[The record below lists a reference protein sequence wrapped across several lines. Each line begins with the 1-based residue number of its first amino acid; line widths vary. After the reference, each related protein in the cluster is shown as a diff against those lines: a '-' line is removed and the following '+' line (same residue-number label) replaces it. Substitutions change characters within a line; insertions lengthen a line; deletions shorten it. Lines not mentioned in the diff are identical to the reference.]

1 MKKTLVWTIKFTER
15 QLKIFGKF
23 DKDIQRNARFLIINV
38 ICNIC
43 GEIVS

>member
-23 DKDIQRNARFLIINV
+23 DMDIQRNASFFIMNV
-38 ICNIC
+38 NCNIC